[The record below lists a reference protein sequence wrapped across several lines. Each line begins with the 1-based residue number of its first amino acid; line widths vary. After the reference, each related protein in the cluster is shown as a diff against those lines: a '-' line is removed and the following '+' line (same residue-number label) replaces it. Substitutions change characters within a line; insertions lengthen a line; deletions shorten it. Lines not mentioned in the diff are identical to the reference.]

1 MTAHT
6 VVGHLDTGD
15 TRDPC
20 VPRPHP
26 AAHTESE
33 CTRHLT
39 VCSSCLRVAAREDH
53 SPQRVA
59 YRDVRSRTI
68 D

>member
-15 TRDPC
+15 TRAC
-20 VPRPHP
+20 HGHTPRPTQNQSALDTLP
-26 AAHTESE
+26 YAQV
-33 CTRHLT
+33 
-39 VCSSCLRVAAREDH
+39 VCAFAAREGH